1 MLEFYSMSNDIR
13 DRISRRVRQ
22 LRVKHGYT
30 QEKLAELAGIE
41 YKHIQRVE
49 SKMPCDLKASTL
61 EKLAKAFKINV
72 SELMKL

>member
-1 MLEFYSMSNDIR
+1 MIKFYGMSDDIKN
-13 DRISRRVRQ
+13 RISERVRK
-22 LRVKHGYT
+22 LRIKHGYT

-49 SKMPCDLKASTL
+49 SKIPCDLKASTL
-61 EKLAKAFKINV
+61 EKLAKAFKISV